1 MFHCTT
7 ELRSGELTLRLG
19 PLVLVLPKD
28 RGMNDDTDL
37 VIIERVMNGDSEAFS
52 ILVERYQDRIYSVAL
67 GYTYN
72 RDDAVD
78 ITQDTFVKAYQKI
91 RTFDS
96 ASAFYTWLYRIAI
109 NTSIDFLRKKK
120 TRNIDSL
127 DDAKYQE
134 VGFEPMSRDP
144 GADPEKVA
152 VRSEQAAILRK
163 AVSSLSHK
171 LRSVAVLHDVEGLS
185 QEEVARILR
194 IPLGTVKSR
203 VSRARAELKH
213 LLRGFV
219 RDNS

>member
-1 MFHCTT
+1 
-7 ELRSGELTLRLG
+7 
-19 PLVLVLPKD
+19 
-28 RGMNDDTDL
+28 MNDDTDL